1 MKVIKSLIITLL
13 LNTSLLSQFSL
24 EKNDNSEILVK
35 YIKQPDVFLES
46 EEGSFKKIDFIEALD
61 ESKPGFPKLPTKLFY
76 IAIPPESKIQV
87 ELLDKY
93 ETKFNNVLVE
103 ANPLVEMNSDSTL
116 NYLKVDF
123 DNSLSEYE
131 NYPVSFVEIA
141 GYTWIR
147 DYYVAA
153 IKVNPYQYSFSK
165 RNLTILDSCLI
176 KINFNNISTSLPAIN
191 STPNLFDDVL
201 KNVIINFE
209 QAQNFKSI
217 RNELFNVDTS
227 GNWIDYSKEYLKLAI
242 PADNIY
248 RITYNNLLSYGVN
261 PDIINPKTFKLFV
274 RGKEQPIYVEGEED
288 NVFNQNDFIEF
299 YAERNYTYQNYR
311 NIVQLGQDYIQYLNR
326 YTDTTIVW
334 LTWDGNFGRRVN
346 INNTN
351 PVSTPDTIKSHLAK
365 IHLEQDVR
373 LWYYDPVAARIQL
386 PFWQE
391 NKTFT
396 WLFVGN
402 SSFQSASFNARDF
415 VPNTPVNIIVRLI
428 SYASNIINNAHRNG
442 LSLNS
447 TTATDTIV
455 YNYRQTVNF
464 ARTYNSNQ
472 LVNGNNV
479 VRIFGMSSS
488 ASFHQSLIDWVDID
502 YFRRNVVQNDTLKI
516 IVPDSVQTAIRN
528 VRIENISSIND
539 LIIYKISPTFK
550 KVTNFSVTGSA
561 PFVINFID
569 TVSGRD
575 QYYITRVSKARTPI
589 LKVKKYF
596 TNIRNNSNGADY
608 IIISNKVLQNSTNQY
623 KNFIS
628 NNYNIRTSLIF
639 NDDIFDEFAYGFPE
653 AESIKD
659 FLKYAYA
666 NWPQPRPSFLMLIG
680 DANYDYK
687 DVVTPAPNPRKK
699 NILHS
704 FGNPVSDPWYVMWD
718 SVNIH
723 FPQMHVGRLP
733 ANNDSEV
740 LFYLQKHQN
749 YISKR
754 YDIFNKSFIFFS
766 GGDATKPS
774 ELQLIKEAND
784 FVMNNYVKSSPIF
797 GNATHFYKTINPP
810 SNFGPYTLEQVQK
823 VIDEGGLFI
832 SYIGHSG
839 TRTWDNSITEVE
851 HIKNKYNSRHPL
863 ISDFGCSTGK
873 FAEPDVDAFGELFI
887 TQSVNGQ
894 AIAYLGNSSWGYLS
908 TSLRFP
914 RYYYQVLT
922 QDTLKGIGYA
932 HTISKIRQINETGAS
947 DINRVF
953 TYCNLLFGDPII
965 GLKVPEKPNLFINP
979 SAIKLLTEQPDDQ
992 HDSIKFRILIQN
1004 FGLVNSDSISILLQD
1019 FNQDTIL
1026 YSVLFKLPFPKFID
1040 TILISIPVNR
1050 IAGSKKLKVYLD
1062 PQNIIDEI
1070 YEDDNQIIYEYI
1082 INSTTLSTIE
1092 ISNIFNTAKNY
1103 IDVIS
1108 PFIKRQNINEKFILE
1123 LSRYENFNTS
1133 TRYSYQFDTLYTR
1146 VLLNELMLNQRY
1158 YYRTRIDDPV
1168 SFWSQPKSFLQ
1179 DYSQYQFFLNSNEDE
1194 NKNFNYH
1201 QTYFDSLTKSWNLSK
1216 ETKTLKILSAG
1227 GHDGAF
1233 GSIQY
1238 NGLEQLPNTFF
1249 WGLATAIIDTL
1260 TLRPTFIRYFNV
1272 PDPGVSDSLTN
1283 YVNRQPPGTLI
1294 AMTISA
1300 DAAQN
1305 VLGWSGGTPPRNAI
1319 KNIGSQF
1326 IDSIVYR
1333 EGWSILGKK
1342 GAPIGSV
1349 PEDYKKLFQ
1358 GIAQVEVSK
1367 NINYDSGYVIFPE
1380 IKYAKSWNY
1389 VKFQTQIPN
1398 GASIV
1403 YTPIGI
1409 RQNGQIDTLYNLSTN
1424 QDSINISS
1432 INAEIYPSIKIL
1444 AKFYSNQLKQSPSI
1458 FSLAAN
1464 YESLPELAIN
1474 YQTVKVDKDTIFQG
1488 ERISIDAD
1496 IFNIGKSKA
1505 DSVRVILELIDSNN
1519 EHSILIDTIFTSILL
1534 YQKVNI
1540 KHKVI
1545 NSIND
1550 IYGNFY
1556 FKLRVDPE
1564 NKIREF
1570 YENNNIYITPFFVK
1584 RDTLTSISSTSVSL
1598 RFNNNEI
1605 FDWDYV
1611 EPNSEINVDIKYPVW
1626 FPIEDTSAV
1635 QIFVDGFRIYSR
1647 EISFSYD
1654 TIERKINLNYSTNFN
1669 PGEHN
1674 IRIFAKDIYGR
1685 LSNKPLIERYFKVS
1699 QDAELLDVYN
1709 YPNPFSTNTHFTF
1722 ILTQIPDEVFIRIFS
1737 IAGRLIKTIKVPA
1750 SNLSTNF
1757 NKVFWDGKDE
1767 DGDEIANGVYIYK
1780 MSLKKGEKTKSITQ
1794 KLAILR

>member
-1 MKVIKSLIITLL
+1 MRTIKILFISVL
-13 LNTSLLSQFSL
+13 LNFYIFPQFIL
-24 EKNDNSEILVK
+24 EKKDNNGILIK
-35 YIKQPDVFLES
+35 YSRIPDVFIES
-46 EEGSFKKIDFIEALD
+46 QEGSLKKIDFVEALD

-76 IAIPPESKIQV
+76 IAIPPSSNIEFEI
-87 ELLDKY
+87 EDKY
-93 ETKFNNVLVE
+93 ETIFYNITLQT
-103 ANPLVEMNSDSTL
+103 NPLVEFNSDSSL
-116 NYLKVDF
+116 NYKETDF
-123 DNSLSEYE
+123 DNSLAKLE
-131 NYPVSFVEIA
+131 NYPQYFVEVA

-153 IKVNPYQYSFSK
+153 IKVNPYRYSFSK
-165 RNLTILDSCLI
+165 RTLTILDSCLI
-176 KINFNNISTSLPAIN
+176 KINFKNVTANFLIN
-191 STPNLFDDVL
+191 SSSDSFYDEML
-201 KNVIINFE
+201 KDVIINFD
-209 QAQNFKSI
+209 QAKNFKAFRNDLNSI
-217 RNELFNVDTS
+217 DST

-248 RITYNNLLSYGVN
+248 RISYNNLLSYGIN
-261 PDIINPKTFKLFV
+261 PDLINPKTFKLFI
-274 RGKEQPIYVEGEED
+274 RGREQPIYVEGEED
-288 NVFNQNDFIEF
+288 NAFNQNDFIEF

-334 LTWDGNFGRRVN
+334 LTWDGNFGRRVSISN
-346 INNTN
+346 IN
-351 PVSTPDTIKSHLAK
+351 PVSTSDTIKSHLAK

-373 LWYYDPVAARIQL
+373 LWYYDPVAARVQL

-402 SSFQSASFNARDF
+402 SGFQSASFNARDF
-415 VPNTPVNIIVRLI
+415 IPNTPVSVIARLI
-428 SYASNIINNAHRNG
+428 SYASNIISNAHRNG

-447 TTATDTIV
+447 TTATDTIT

-472 LVNGNNV
+472 LVTGNNV

-502 YFRRNVVQNDTLKI
+502 YFRRNVIVNDTIKI
-516 IVPDSVQTAIRN
+516 IVPDTVQLALRN
-528 VRIENISSIND
+528 VRIENITNTND

-550 KVTNFSVTGSA
+550 KITNFSVTGSG
-561 PFVINFID
+561 PFVINFVD
-569 TVSGRD
+569 TVIGSD
-575 QYYITRVSKARTPI
+575 QYYVTRVSKLRTPI
-589 LKVKKYF
+589 FKNKKFF
-596 TNIRNNSNGADY
+596 TNIRSNSQGTDY

-653 AESIKD
+653 AESIKN
-659 FLKYAYA
+659 FLKYAYG

-699 NILHS
+699 NILFS

-749 YISKR
+749 YLSRR

-784 FVMNNYVKSSPIF
+784 FVMNNYVKSSPLF

-839 TRTWDNSITEVE
+839 TRTWDNSISEVE
-851 HIKNKYNSRHPL
+851 HLKNKFSNRHPL

-887 TQSVNGQ
+887 TQSLNGQ
-894 AIAYLGNSSWGYLS
+894 AIAYLGNSSFGFLS

-914 RYYYQVLT
+914 KYFYQVLT

-947 DINRVF
+947 DVNRVF
-953 TYCNLLFGDPII
+953 TYCNLLLGDPIL
-965 GLKVPEKPNLFINP
+965 GLKVPEKPNLFIN
-979 SAIKLLTEQPDDQ
+979 SSSIKLLTEQPDDQ
-992 HDSIKFRILIQN
+992 LDSIKFRILIQN
-1004 FGLVNSDSISILLQD
+1004 FGIVDSDSISVLLQD
-1019 FNQDTIL
+1019 FNQDTVIFSTQL
-1026 YSVLFKLPFPKFID
+1026 DLPFPKFID
-1040 TILISIPVNR
+1040 TLLISVPVNG
-1050 IAGSKKLKVYLD
+1050 IAGSKKLKIHID
-1062 PQNIIDEI
+1062 PQNLIDEI
-1070 YEDDNQIIYEYI
+1070 YEDDNVVSFEYI
-1082 INSTTLSTIE
+1082 INSTSLSTIE
-1092 ISNIFNTAKNY
+1092 ISNNFNTAKEF
-1103 IDVIS
+1103 IDILN
-1108 PFIKRQNINEKFILE
+1108 PFIKKQNLTERLILE
-1123 LSRYENFNTS
+1123 LSRFRDFNPS
-1133 TRYSYQFDTLYTR
+1133 TFYTYNFDTLFTR
-1146 VLLNELMLNQRY
+1146 VLLNNLIPQQRY
-1158 YYRTRIDDPV
+1158 YYRTKIDDLN
-1168 SFWSQPKSFLQ
+1168 SFWSQPKSFIQ
-1179 DYSQYQFFLNSNEDE
+1179 DYSQYQFFLNSNENEVND
-1194 NKNFNYH
+1194 FTYS
-1201 QTYFDSLTKSWNLSK
+1201 QTFFDSSSNSWKLKQES
-1216 ETKTLKILSAG
+1216 TTLKILSAG

-1238 NGLEQLPNTFF
+1238 NGYEQLPNTFY

-1260 TLRPTFIRYFNV
+1260 TLKPLSIRYFNV
-1272 PDPGVSDSLTN
+1272 PDPGVADSLIN
-1283 YVNRQPPGTLI
+1283 YINRQPTGTIL

-1305 VLGWSGGTPPRNAI
+1305 ILGYVGNTPPRNAV
-1319 KNIGSQF
+1319 KTLGSLY

-1333 EGWSILGKK
+1333 EGWCILGRK
-1342 GAPIGSV
+1342 GASIGSV

-1358 GIAQVEVSK
+1358 GVAQIEISK
-1367 NINYDSGYVIFPE
+1367 NVTYDSGYVVFPE

-1389 VKFQTQIPN
+1389 LKFQTQIPN

-1403 YTPIGI
+1403 YIPIGI
-1409 RQNGQIDTLYNLSTN
+1409 RKNGQIDTLYQFTTN
-1424 QDSINISS
+1424 QDSIDISF
-1432 INAEIYPSIKIL
+1432 INAKTYPSIRMM
-1444 AKFYSNQLKQSPSI
+1444 AKLYANQLKETPSI
-1458 FSLAAN
+1458 LSLAAN
-1464 YESLPELAIN
+1464 YESLPELAVN
-1474 YQTVKVDKDTIFQG
+1474 YQTVEVDKDTILQG
-1488 ERISIDAD
+1488 GKINFYSK
-1496 IFNIGKSKA
+1496 IFNVGKSIA
-1505 DSVRVILELIDSNN
+1505 DSVRILIELIRSNN
-1519 EHSILIDTIFTSILL
+1519 VSSVLIDTTIISLSP
-1534 YQKVNI
+1534 YQKVNLSYQY
-1540 KHKVI
+1540 I
-1545 NSIND
+1545 NTLND
-1550 IYGNFY
+1550 GYGEFY
-1556 FKLRVDPE
+1556 FKLKIDPD
-1564 NKIREF
+1564 NSIDEF
-1570 YENNNIYITPFFVK
+1570 FENNNIYITPFFVK

-1598 RFNNNEI
+1598 RFNNSEI

-1611 EPNSEINVDIKYPVW
+1611 EPNSEVNVEINYPVW
-1626 FPIEDTSAV
+1626 FAIEDTSAV
-1635 QIFVDGFRIYSR
+1635 QIFIDGFRIYSR

-1654 TIERKINLNYSTNFN
+1654 TIERKINLNYLTNFN

-1767 DGDEIANGVYIYK
+1767 DGDEIANGVYLYK

-1794 KLAILR
+1794 KLAVLK